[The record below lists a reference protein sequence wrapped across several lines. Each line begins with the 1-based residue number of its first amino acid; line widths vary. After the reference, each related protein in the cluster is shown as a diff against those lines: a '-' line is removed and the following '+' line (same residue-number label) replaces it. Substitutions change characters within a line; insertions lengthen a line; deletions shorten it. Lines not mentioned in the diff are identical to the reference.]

1 MASVAIVALAVSSA
15 STSTTSLAPG
25 NAGQLVQPGP
35 GRTLITSVEPG
46 DAELLV
52 AFEPPADPGGA
63 VAIDDYEYS
72 TDGGVTWR
80 LRTDAAGPASPIR
93 VTVES
98 ATGLPLA
105 NGTTYAMVLRPVQGQ
120 ATGLPSNVVLATPIG
135 GLRPPGAPGA
145 VVAWASFQAAVVD
158 WLPPA
163 DDGGAGVVSYT
174 ATAQPGGASCT
185 VAAPAARCTIGNL
198 ANGVTYDVTVTAT
211 NSTGTGPASMP
222 GATVSPRPLPGEP
235 LGVLAVVDGQLVV
248 VTWLAPTEQR
258 GAPVTSYVV
267 TAVPGGDV
275 CAVAVP
281 ATSCPVVGLPADVPV
296 AFTVRAVNNNGSG
309 PPSLPSSPVVVP

>member
-1 MASVAIVALAVSSA
+1 MATVAVLVLAVSSA
-15 STSTTSLAPG
+15 STSTTSLTPG

-35 GRTLITSVEPG
+35 GRTLITSVVSG

-52 AFEPPADPGGA
+52 SFEPPAASGG
-63 VAIDDYEYS
+63 VGAIDDYEYS

-80 LRTDAAGPASPIR
+80 LRTDDPGPGSPIQ

-120 ATGLPSNVVLATPIG
+120 TTGLPSNVVLATPIG

-145 VVAWASFQAAVVD
+145 VVAWASFQTAVVD

-163 DDGGAGVVSYT
+163 DDGGEGVLSYT

-185 VAAPAARCTIGNL
+185 VAAPATRCAIGNL
-198 ANGVTYDVTVTAT
+198 ANGGNYVVTVTAA
-211 NSTGTGPASMP
+211 NSAGTGPASMP
-222 GATVSPRPLPGEP
+222 GAMVSPRPLPGEP
-235 LGVLAVVDGQLVV
+235 LGVLAAVDGPDVV
-248 VTWLAPTEQR
+248 VTWFAPTEQR

-275 CAVAVP
+275 CAVAAP
-281 ATSCPVVGLPADVPV
+281 STSCTVVGLPAGVPV
-296 AFTVRAVNNNGSG
+296 AFSVRAVNNNGPG
-309 PPSLPSSPVVVP
+309 PPSLPSPPVVVP